1 MVSNMYDE
9 KLSRLNM
16 LIGEDKVEILK
27 KSKVAIFGIG
37 GVGGYV
43 VEGLARSFVGNLVLV
58 DNDKVDVS
66 NFNRQIIATDKSVG
80 QDKVDVMKERV
91 LSINENAN
99 VKTYKTFVLRDNIS
113 EIDLNGVDYVVDA
126 IDTIT
131 GKIEIIKYC
140 KEHNI
145 KVISAMGCGNKL
157 RAELLK
163 IENLKNTKNCRLAKV
178 MRHEL
183 KKCGIEDLKVVY
195 SEEETKVRTTPPAS
209 SIFVPA
215 VAGLLISETIVLD
228 LIK

>member
-1 MVSNMYDE
+1 MNDE

-16 LIGEDKVEILK
+16 LIGEEKVDILK
-27 KSKVAIFGIG
+27 KSKVAVFGIG

-43 VEGLARSFVGNLVLV
+43 VEGLIRSFVGNLILV
-58 DNDKVDVS
+58 DNDKVDLS
-66 NFNRQIIATDKSVG
+66 NFNRQIIATNHSIG
-80 QDKVDVMKERV
+80 QDKVDAIKERV
-91 LSINENAN
+91 LSINENVN
-99 VKTYKTFVLRDNIS
+99 ITTYKTFVLSENIDK
-113 EIDLNGVDYVVDA
+113 IDLNGVDYVVDA

-131 GKIEIIKYC
+131 GKIGIIKYC

-183 KKCGIEDLKVVY
+183 KKYGIEDLKVVY
-195 SEEETKVRTTPPAS
+195 SEEDTKIKMNPPAS

-215 VAGLLISETIVLD
+215 VAGLLIAETIVFD
-228 LIK
+228 LIY